1 MVSEDDEKNLIKWLN
16 ALIAMAQW
24 DPSLPF
30 YFARLFNKQEEYDK
44 ALRQIRERLKTVT
57 KKAPVPKWDGTTL
70 NQQEWETLYEK
81 TTSIA
86 SLRNLF
92 ADNGNPFEKAVP
104 AQIFLLA
111 EVSDLTT
118 TKDPEKSFYSQNGA
132 FHLVLAAV
140 RQAASRQGA
149 EVNMKSLIGDC
160 FHKFYTLF
168 DTDPEI
174 TEELYKLACSDDWY
188 PVLASLKDNADYTT
202 AGSQTYNTL
211 DAWNKRL
218 NPDLRKLVLNM
229 FQVPRTLVKLAWERQ
244 ELFKEARVLVAPGSI
259 ASASLPQDQLT
270 ELREQVSNAAH
281 KVFVEKAQPEVDAIE
296 SDLKLLAV
304 IARHYISARKFVKL
318 DGLLYLWPRIGSLA
332 MANYSGLRYVEDLLL
347 TGKPAPNLNELEA
360 NDARELYELCA
371 NNRAVIRFLKLHPRF
386 KEIDPNE
393 LRRHRR
399 LAPGDVDTPAPSS
412 STITQNV
419 PNISQMPIT
428 SGVSVTRD
436 CELVIKSIS
445 RPGNLL
451 PEQEES
457 FELLLRVSGE
467 QTIGRVTFSIRKL
480 LDKMLAAIGVTS
492 EDTLHNALK
501 GLLSGP
507 NAAEVLIRAGKELF
521 SKIIIESGLEQP
533 FTEAVETDGPM
544 RLIVIIP
551 SILEELHFL
560 PWEWFPGP
568 GYKELLLS
576 NPRFSIVRSKPV
588 LSEVVVEPLAPPV
601 RVMGVFPNAPFSAR
615 DVSDSSIKE
624 LETLKGAGA
633 HYRSLIP
640 AEASVARVTE
650 ELEKFRPQIVHF
662 EGNVRFSTEETTSLR
677 IYFSTTSATGVEPL
691 GRPEFE
697 ALLKA
702 NRVQLLVIGQ
712 NQSKRVYGNA
722 GPVLSSR
729 LVRMAVPAVVA
740 PIRAVDEVT
749 ATAFNTEF
757 YRALLAGNTLEQ
769 ALFLARQKVAARGGD
784 WTPFALFSDPWIL
797 GDFKPLPSAS

>member
-1 MVSEDDEKNLIKWLN
+1 MASEDDEKNLIKWLN

-24 DPSLPF
+24 DASLPF
-30 YFARLFNKQEEYDK
+30 YFARLFNQPKEYSE
-44 ALRQIRERLKTVT
+44 ALRHIRDRSKTVT
-57 KKAPVPKWDGTTL
+57 KKAPAPKWDGTTL

-81 TTSIA
+81 TTSIT

-92 ADNGNPFEKAVP
+92 AGNGDPFQKALP

-118 TKDPEKSFYSQNGA
+118 TNDPEKSFYSQNGA

-168 DTDPEI
+168 DTDAEI
-174 TEELYKLACSDDWY
+174 TEELYNLACSDDWY
-188 PVLASLKDNADYTT
+188 PVLASLKDTADYTT
-202 AGSQTYNTL
+202 AGSQTYKTL
-211 DAWNKRL
+211 DAWNNRL
-218 NPDLRKLVLNM
+218 TPDLRKLVLSM

-259 ASASLPQDQLT
+259 ASASLPQDQRT

-281 KVFVEKAQPEVDAIE
+281 KVFVEKAQTEVDAIE
-296 SDLKLLAV
+296 ADLKLLAV

-318 DGLLYLWPRIGSLA
+318 DGLVYSWPRIASLA

-393 LRRHRR
+393 LRRYRR
-399 LAPGDVDTPAPSS
+399 LAPGDADTPAPSS

-419 PNISQMPIT
+419 PTSSQMPIT

-457 FELLLRVSGE
+457 FELLLRIAGS
-467 QTIGRVTFSIRKL
+467 QTVGKVTFSIRKL

-492 EDTLHNALK
+492 EDSLHNALK
-501 GLLSGP
+501 GLLSGA
-507 NAAEVLIRAGKELF
+507 AAEVLIRAGKELF
-521 SKIIIESGLEQP
+521 SAIIIESGLEKP

-560 PWEWFPGP
+560 PWEWFPRP

-588 LSEVVVEPLAPPV
+588 RSEVVVEPLAPPV
-601 RVMGVFPNAPFSAR
+601 RVLGVFPNAPFSAR
-615 DVSDSSIKE
+615 DVSDSSINE
-624 LETLKGAGA
+624 LETLRGAGA
-633 HYRSLIP
+633 QYRSLIR
-640 AEASVARVTE
+640 AEASLAKVTE
-650 ELEKFRPQIVHF
+650 ELEKFRPQVVHF

-677 IYFSTTSATGVEPL
+677 IYFSTTSQAGVEPV

-702 NRVQLLVIGQ
+702 NRVQLLVVGQ

-722 GPVLSSR
+722 APVLSSR
-729 LVRMAVPAVVA
+729 LVRMAIPAVVA

-769 ALFLARQKVAARGGD
+769 ALFFARQSAAAHGGD

-797 GDFKPLPSAS
+797 DDFKPLPSAP